1 MSISQYLV
9 LLKFENVVAA
19 NILGQVA
26 FSADCCYEGHDEVMQ
41 SLVSLNRG
49 HVPTQLI
56 EGCVGW
62 RGVAVNN
69 DSFLAKKIQLSWLK
83 DTFKWLAFVNLQ
95 QNQIESFFANEK
107 NMNAHEIF
115 LNKQIRILL
124 LTVQVATVA
133 NIYFEY

>member
-49 HVPTQLI
+49 HVQTQLI

-62 RGVAVNN
+62 RGVAVNY
-69 DSFLAKKIQLSWLK
+69 DSFLGKKIQFSWLK